1 VILQH
6 LASPAMWAVFQLQDF
21 LAMNDGL
28 RLDNPFQER
37 INIPAD
43 PNHYWRFRMHMPIE
57 ELIKNDTF
65 NQELNYLISAN
76 NR

>member
-1 VILQH
+1 
-6 LASPAMWAVFQLQDF
+6 
-21 LAMNDGL
+21 
-28 RLDNPFQER
+28 LDNPFQER
-37 INIPAD
+37 INIPGD

-65 NQELNYLISAN
+65 NQELKYLISVN